1 MRRTTPPS
9 ATFSA
14 RSCGRAGRLGRTSEK
29 GIAVIWTAIWSV
41 LVFVL
46 ALSLLLFHGDSIL
59 AFAAEQL
66 RERRTHHLQLERER
80 TKQAR
85 LGHDRDTL
93 IWRELDDATSSEQAP
108 EPR

>member
-1 MRRTTPPS
+1 
-9 ATFSA
+9 
-14 RSCGRAGRLGRTSEK
+14 
-29 GIAVIWTAIWSV
+29 VIWTAIWSV

-80 TKQAR
+80 TKQAG
-85 LGHDRDTL
+85 LGHDRDML

>member
-1 MRRTTPPS
+1 
-9 ATFSA
+9 
-14 RSCGRAGRLGRTSEK
+14 
-29 GIAVIWTAIWSV
+29 VIWTAIWSV

-66 RERRTHHLQLERER
+66 RERRTHRLQLERER

-85 LGHDRDTL
+85 LGHDRDML
-93 IWRELDDATSSEQAP
+93 IWRELDDATSGEQAP